1 MPIAH
6 AIWTVSNEPK
16 PLPLGSIASEQALE
30 DMIVAAPGLLAD
42 EWMLIG
48 RQEPTG
54 FNGRIDLL
62 AIQPDGSLVLIEIKR
77 DKTPREVVAQALDY
91 AAWVEGL
98 EADEINAIYGR
109 FKKDG
114 NLSED
119 FKARFGRQLDD
130 DALNARHEIVI
141 VAAALDPSSERIV
154 EYLSRRDV
162 PINVL
167 CFQVFEHGSQQLI
180 SRAWLLDPAR
190 LQASSAGA
198 SPDGHSEP
206 WNGEFYASF
215 GEGDSRSWDD
225 AMKYGF
231 LSAGGGSWYSKTLSL
246 LPVGARVWVKSP
258 EHGFVG
264 VGRVTGPPSPAS
276 TFKVSTPDGEK
287 PVLDVLTSRNYHREY
302 VDDAEKC
309 EYFVP
314 VKWLQ
319 TVPLTKAIWEV
330 GLFGKQNT
338 VCRPTVP
345 TWRTTIERLKQ
356 KFPNH
361 DGQAG
366 AMKPGGS

>member
-30 DMIVAAPGLLAD
+30 DMIVAAPGLLTE

-98 EADEINAIYGR
+98 EADELNAIYGR

-141 VAAALDPSSERIV
+141 VAAALDTSSERIV

-167 CFQVFEHGSQQLI
+167 CFQVFELGSQQLI
-180 SRAWLLDPAR
+180 SRAWLMDPAR

-225 AMKYGF
+225 AVKYGF

-258 EHGFVG
+258 DHGFVG
-264 VGRVTGPPSPAS
+264 VGRVTGSPLPAS
-276 TFKVSTPDGEK
+276 AYKVTTPDGEK
-287 PVLDVLTSRNYHREY
+287 PVLDVLTSRSYHRED

-314 VKWLQ
+314 IKWLQ

-330 GLFGKQNT
+330 GLFGNQNT

-345 TWRTTIERLKQ
+345 KWRTTIERLKQ

-361 DGQAG
+361 DF
-366 AMKPGGS
+366 